1 MAKEKRTSVARRI
14 IVLLVAG
21 IVVYSVCLFSIIHSQ
36 MNKGF
41 EKFFQNELEPQSRI
55 ITQEFNSVLSKLDH
69 TVTWA
74 KNNYEKNFAQHGVD
88 IDYASKIASDACQF
102 FNAYSLCIYDSR
114 GVQQTSLNYGI
125 IHNTE
130 LIRLA
135 LRGESISEVYKDGN
149 NLFALIAK
157 PLYNKSKLIGV
168 VAGNQLISTQKL
180 VDYIANYTNCEFT
193 IFNGTRRAY
202 TSIKGYKASDVENN
216 MPIKNAEAGKKTLI
230 DQKLLGVNFLCYYFP
245 LNDPRGKFVTTLF
258 LGRRLSTVEAVTN
271 GIFRPLVVVAIVFTA
286 ALLGILLVMIV
297 QRIVKPLN
305 SVGKAVENLTSGEAD
320 LTIRLPVKGNDE
332 FAKLSEDVN
341 KFMELLQS
349 IVVKLRT
356 TQTSL
361 IKIGDSLG
369 HNSQESAS
377 ATAEIMSNIES
388 VRKQSQEQSVAVGN
402 TSSVLNKSTLNVE
415 NLGGLIEKQTS
426 GIADSSSAI
435 EEMMGNIS
443 SVTESVRKMS
453 ASFNALSNTIDTGSL
468 KMENVNKKVV
478 LMEEQSKI
486 LLQANTMI
494 SQVAAQTNLLAMN
507 AAIESAHA
515 GTAGKGFSVVAD
527 EIRKLAETSG
537 SHSKTIDA
545 ELKNISELIL
555 EVVNLSKD
563 TKSAFEE
570 IVASLSSTDR
580 IIQEI
585 DHAMNEQEVASH
597 QILTSLGSMRSQSGQ
612 VNEKSV
618 ELSRGVQDVINDMST
633 VSQIS
638 DVILGSMDEMTTG
651 AKAINSAAQNVSEL
665 ARETN
670 VNIEAMNELLN
681 KFKV

>member
-1 MAKEKRTSVARRI
+1 M
-14 IVLLVAG
+14 
-21 IVVYSVCLFSIIHSQ
+21 
-36 MNKGF
+36 
-41 EKFFQNELEPQSRI
+41 
-55 ITQEFNSVLSKLDH
+55 
-69 TVTWA
+69 
-74 KNNYEKNFAQHGVD
+74 
-88 IDYASKIASDACQF
+88 
-102 FNAYSLCIYDSR
+102 
-114 GVQQTSLNYGI
+114 
-125 IHNTE
+125 
-130 LIRLA
+130 
-135 LRGESISEVYKDGN
+135 
-149 NLFALIAK
+149 
-157 PLYNKSKLIGV
+157 
-168 VAGNQLISTQKL
+168 
-180 VDYIANYTNCEFT
+180 
-193 IFNGTRRAY
+193 
-202 TSIKGYKASDVENN
+202 
-216 MPIKNAEAGKKTLI
+216 
-230 DQKLLGVNFLCYYFP
+230 
-245 LNDPRGKFVTTLF
+245 
-258 LGRRLSTVEAVTN
+258 
-271 GIFRPLVVVAIVFTA
+271 VAIVFTA